1 MIVEKNSGVQ
11 CGSKD
16 LWRSREVML
25 VTSKKK
31 KKYLKNDI
39 LLKIQIIM
47 SFNPRRLSRIIS
59 ITWFIEVTKQKK
71 NK

>member
-11 CGSKD
+11 CGSRD

-39 LLKIQIIM
+39 LIKILITM
-47 SFNPRRLSRIIS
+47 SFKPRRLSRRIS
-59 ITWFIEVTKQKK
+59 ITWFIKLTM
-71 NK
+71 